1 MSPMNIVVQKYG
13 GSSVGDIQRIQRV
26 AKRIIQKK
34 EEGFLPIVVVSAMGD
49 NTDLLL
55 DMAYQIS
62 PNPPK
67 REIDMLISTGEQ
79 VSIAL
84 LSMAL
89 HALGHD
95 AISLTGPQVGIRT
108 EGSHTKSRII
118 DIDDKVL
125 RKHLDA
131 KRIIIVA
138 GFQGFNLES
147 DITTLGRGGSDTTA
161 VALAGK
167 LQCPCEIYTD
177 VDGIYSLDPRLY
189 PKARKLDM
197 ISYEEMLEMA
207 SLGAGVMHTRAIELA
222 QKYRIS
228 VLVASSM
235 EDKPGTLIK
244 ENEQNMES
252 AVITGLAIDNN
263 DVLITLNHVP
273 YSIAVTAEI
282 FDRLAKKDI
291 NIDMISQTSPQD
303 HSVNISFTTPK
314 GDLEDV
320 KSVLQF
326 LSKKFPEIS
335 PQIND
340 KISKLS
346 VVGIG
351 MRSHSG
357 VAAQIFVLLA
367 KADIE
372 VQMVTTSEIKIS
384 FVIDP
389 KDQQKAVELIAA
401 DFEL

>member
-1 MSPMNIVVQKYG
+1 MNIVVQKYG
-13 GSSVGDIQRIQRV
+13 GSSVGDIERIQRV
-26 AKRIIQKK
+26 AKRIIRKK
-34 EEGFLPIVVVSAMGD
+34 EEGFLPVVVVSAMGN
-49 NTDLLL
+49 NTDILL

-62 PNPPK
+62 SNPPK

-89 HALGHD
+89 QTLGHD
-95 AISLTGPQVGIRT
+95 SISLTGPQVGIKT
-108 EGSHTKSRII
+108 EGHHTKSRIA

-125 RKHLDA
+125 RKHLENN
-131 KRIIIVA
+131 RIIIVA
-138 GFQGFNLES
+138 GFQGSNQDS

-177 VDGIYSLDPRLY
+177 VDGIYSLDPRMY
-189 PKARKLDM
+189 SNAKKLDT

-222 QKYRIS
+222 QKYRIPI
-228 VLVASSM
+228 LVASSM
-235 EDKPGTLIK
+235 EEKPGTIIK
-244 ENEQNMES
+244 EGEQNMES

-263 DVLITLNHVP
+263 DVLITLNNVP
-273 YSIAVTAEI
+273 YSIAITAEI

-291 NIDMISQTSPQD
+291 NIDMISQTSPKD

-314 GDLEDV
+314 GDLEDA
-320 KSVLQF
+320 KSALQ
-326 LSKKFPEIS
+326 LITTKFQEIS
-335 PQIND
+335 TQVND

-367 KADIE
+367 KANIE

-384 FVIDP
+384 YVIDP
-389 KDQQKAVELIAA
+389 KDQQKAVELIASEF
-401 DFEL
+401 DL

>member
-1 MSPMNIVVQKYG
+1 MNIVVQKYG
-13 GSSVGDIQRIQRV
+13 GSSVGDIERIQRV
-26 AKRIIQKK
+26 AKRIIKKK
-34 EEGFLPIVVVSAMGD
+34 EEGFLPVVVVSAMGD
-49 NTDLLL
+49 NTDILL

-62 PNPPK
+62 SNPPK

-89 HALGHD
+89 QTLGHD
-95 AISLTGPQVGIRT
+95 AISLTGPQVGIKT
-108 EGSHTKSRII
+108 EGHHTKSRIA

-125 RKHLDA
+125 RKHLENN
-131 KRIIIVA
+131 RIIIVA
-138 GFQGFNLES
+138 GFQGSNQDS

-177 VDGIYSLDPRLY
+177 VDGIYSLDPRMY
-189 PKARKLDM
+189 SNAKKLDT

-222 QKYRIS
+222 QKYRIPI
-228 VLVASSM
+228 LVASSM
-235 EDKPGTLIK
+235 EEKPGTIIK
-244 ENEQNMES
+244 ESEQNMES

-263 DVLITLNHVP
+263 DVLITLNNVP
-273 YSIAVTAEI
+273 YSIAITAEI

-291 NIDMISQTSPQD
+291 NIDMISQTSPKD

-314 GDLEDV
+314 GDLEDA
-320 KSVLQF
+320 KSALQ
-326 LSKKFPEIS
+326 LITTKFQEIS
-335 PQIND
+335 TQVND

-367 KADIE
+367 KANIE

-384 FVIDP
+384 YVIDP
-389 KDQQKAVELIAA
+389 KDQQKAVELIASEF
-401 DFEL
+401 DL